1 MKVKNSTTD
10 KDQKEHMDEKEFVIR
25 SVNLNQSHNLD
36 IALMFLLLKAYILMV
51 ARFPRRENE
60 TLLRRL
66 FPLPAFIIVILA
78 VVSILVLLQQTPT
91 LSTSSFL
98 SSLAISQSAYA
109 NHGQEAVLSIDNS
122 TFTPLSL
129 GGGNQ
134 VKVLAS
140 YTVQNSSIVGQT
152 INAVMRLYAS
162 DGTLIKTS
170 SYPSGFIAQN
180 TNSTAELKSTIE
192 DPSIQ
197 AVIANLT
204 LTNAAKTEELSNEVS
219 TKVNLQGA
227 SLTPTTNTT
236 AIQEEET
243 DVESLQ
249 EPVSPQQPLS
259 PQPTAPQPS
268 EEEGIQ
274 EENVTQPTLGPE
286 AEAPGIIPPFG

>member
-1 MKVKNSTTD
+1 
-10 KDQKEHMDEKEFVIR
+10 MDEKEFVLR
-25 SVNLNQSHNLD
+25 SVKLNQSHNLD
-36 IALMFLLLKAYILMV
+36 IALMFLLLKAYILMI
-51 ARFPRRENE
+51 ARYPRRENE
-60 TLLRRL
+60 TLFRRL

-78 VVSILVLLQQTPT
+78 IVSILVLLQQTPT
-91 LSTSSFL
+91 TSSISSFL

-122 TFTPLSL
+122 TFTPLTL

-134 VKVLAS
+134 VKVLAN
-140 YTVQNSSIVGQT
+140 YTIQNSSIVGQT
-152 INAVMRLYAS
+152 INAVMKLYAS
-162 DGTLIKTS
+162 DGTLLKTS

-197 AVIANLT
+197 VVIANLT
-204 LTNAAKTEELSNEVS
+204 LTNSAKTQELSNEVS
-219 TKVNLQGA
+219 TRVNLQGA

-236 AIQEEET
+236 TIQEEET
-243 DVESLQ
+243 DVESPQ
-249 EPVSPQQPLS
+249 TPVSPPQQPLS

-274 EENVTQPTLGPE
+274 EENATQPTPGPE

>member
-1 MKVKNSTTD
+1 
-10 KDQKEHMDEKEFVIR
+10 MDEKEFVIR
-25 SVNLNQSHNLD
+25 SVKLNQSHNLD
-36 IALMFLLLKAYILMV
+36 IALMFLLLKAYILMI
-51 ARFPRRENE
+51 ARFPRRETE
-60 TLLRRL
+60 ALFRRL
-66 FPLPAFIIVILA
+66 FPLPAFIIVMLA
-78 VVSILVLLQQTPT
+78 IVSILVLVQQTP
-91 LSTSSFL
+91 TSSFL
-98 SSLAISQSAYA
+98 SSLAITQSAYA

-152 INAVMRLYAS
+152 INAVMKLYAS

-180 TNSTAELKSTIE
+180 TNSTAELKSTVE

-197 AVIANLT
+197 VVVANLT

-219 TKVNLQGA
+219 TRVNLQGA

-274 EENVTQPTLGPE
+274 EENVTHPTPGPE

>member
-1 MKVKNSTTD
+1 M
-10 KDQKEHMDEKEFVIR
+10 
-25 SVNLNQSHNLD
+25 
-36 IALMFLLLKAYILMV
+36 IAK
-51 ARFPRRENE
+51 FPRRENE
-60 TLLRRL
+60 ALFRRL
-66 FPLPAFIIVILA
+66 FLLPAFIIVILDI
-78 VVSILVLLQQTPT
+78 VSILVPLQQTPT
-91 LSTSSFL
+91 SSITSFL
-98 SSLAISQSAYA
+98 SSLAITQSAYA

-122 TFTPLSL
+122 TFTPLTL

-134 VKVLAS
+134 VKVLAN

-197 AVIANLT
+197 VVIANLT

-219 TKVNLQGA
+219 TRANLQGA
-227 SLTPTTNTT
+227 SLIPTANTT
-236 AIQEEET
+236 AQEEET
-243 DVESLQ
+243 DVKSSQ
-249 EPVSPQQPLS
+249 VPVSTQQPLS
-259 PQPTAPQPS
+259 QPTPPQPS
-268 EEEGIQ
+268 EEEEIQ
-274 EENVTQPTLGPE
+274 EENATQPTAGPE

>member
-1 MKVKNSTTD
+1 
-10 KDQKEHMDEKEFVIR
+10 MDEKEFVLR
-25 SVNLNQSHNLD
+25 SVKLNQSHNLD
-36 IALMFLLLKAYILMV
+36 IALMFLLLKAYILMI

-60 TLLRRL
+60 TLFRRL

-78 VVSILVLLQQTPT
+78 IVSILVLLQQTPT
-91 LSTSSFL
+91 TSSI
-98 SSLAISQSAYA
+98 SSFSSLLAISQSAYA

-122 TFTPLSL
+122 TFTPLTL

-134 VKVLAS
+134 VKVLAN
-140 YTVQNSSIVGQT
+140 YTIQNSSIVGQT
-152 INAVMRLYAS
+152 INAVMKLYAS
-162 DGTLIKTS
+162 DGTLLKTS

-197 AVIANLT
+197 VVIANLT
-204 LTNAAKTEELSNEVS
+204 LTNSAKTQELSNEVS
-219 TKVNLQGA
+219 TRVNLQGA
-227 SLTPTTNTT
+227 SLTPSTNTT
-236 AIQEEET
+236 TIQEEET
-243 DVESLQ
+243 DVESPQ
-249 EPVSPQQPLS
+249 TPVSPPQQPLS

-274 EENVTQPTLGPE
+274 EENATQPTPGPE

>member
-1 MKVKNSTTD
+1 
-10 KDQKEHMDEKEFVIR
+10 MDEKEFVLR
-25 SVNLNQSHNLD
+25 SVKLNQSHNLD
-36 IALMFLLLKAYILMV
+36 IALMFLLLKAYILMI
-51 ARFPRRENE
+51 ARYPRRENE
-60 TLLRRL
+60 TLFRRL
-66 FPLPAFIIVILA
+66 FPLPSFIIVILA
-78 VVSILVLLQQTPT
+78 IVSILVLLQQTPT
-91 LSTSSFL
+91 TSSISSFL

-122 TFTPLSL
+122 TFTPLTL

-134 VKVLAS
+134 VKVLAN
-140 YTVQNSSIVGQT
+140 YTIQNSSIVGQT
-152 INAVMRLYAS
+152 INAVMKLYAS
-162 DGTLIKTS
+162 DGTLLKTS

-197 AVIANLT
+197 VVIANLT
-204 LTNAAKTEELSNEVS
+204 LTNSAKTQELSNEVS
-219 TKVNLQGA
+219 TRVNLQGA

-236 AIQEEET
+236 TIQEEET
-243 DVESLQ
+243 DVESPQ
-249 EPVSPQQPLS
+249 TPVSPPQQPLS

-274 EENVTQPTLGPE
+274 EENATQPTPGPE

>member
-1 MKVKNSTTD
+1 
-10 KDQKEHMDEKEFVIR
+10 MDEKEFVIR

-78 VVSILVLLQQTPT
+78 VVSIIVLLQQTPT
-91 LSTSSFL
+91 SSISSFL

-134 VKVLAS
+134 VKVLAN
-140 YTVQNSSIVGQT
+140 YTIQNSSIVDQ
-152 INAVMRLYAS
+152 
-162 DGTLIKTS
+162 K
-170 SYPSGFIAQN
+170 

-197 AVIANLT
+197 VVIANLT
-204 LTNAAKTEELSNEVS
+204 LTNSAKTQELSNEVS
-219 TKVNLQGA
+219 TRVNLQGA

-243 DVESLQ
+243 DVESPQ
-249 EPVSPQQPLS
+249 VPVSPPQQPLS

-268 EEEGIQ
+268 EEEGIHA
-274 EENVTQPTLGPE
+274 TQPTPGPE

>member
-1 MKVKNSTTD
+1 
-10 KDQKEHMDEKEFVIR
+10 MDEKEFVLR
-25 SVNLNQSHNLD
+25 SVKLNQSHNLD

-60 TLLRRL
+60 TLFRRL

-78 VVSILVLLQQTPT
+78 IVSILVPLQQTPT
-91 LSTSSFL
+91 SSISSFL

-122 TFTPLSL
+122 TFTPLTL

-134 VKVLAS
+134 VKVLAN
-140 YTVQNSSIVGQT
+140 YTIQNSSIVGQT
-152 INAVMRLYAS
+152 INAVMKLYAS
-162 DGTLIKTS
+162 DGTLLKTS

-197 AVIANLT
+197 VVIANLT
-204 LTNAAKTEELSNEVS
+204 LTNSAKTQELSNEVS
-219 TKVNLQGA
+219 TRVNLQGA

-243 DVESLQ
+243 DVESPQ
-249 EPVSPQQPLS
+249 TPVSPPQQPLS

-274 EENVTQPTLGPE
+274 EENVTQPTPGPE

>member
-1 MKVKNSTTD
+1 
-10 KDQKEHMDEKEFVIR
+10 
-25 SVNLNQSHNLD
+25 
-36 IALMFLLLKAYILMV
+36 MFLLLKAYILMI

-60 TLLRRL
+60 TLFRRL

-78 VVSILVLLQQTPT
+78 IVSILVLLQQTPT
-91 LSTSSFL
+91 SSISSFL

-219 TKVNLQGA
+219 TRVNLQGA

-243 DVESLQ
+243 DVESSQ
-249 EPVSPQQPLS
+249 VPVFPPQQPLS

-274 EENVTQPTLGPE
+274 EENVTQPTPGPE

>member
-1 MKVKNSTTD
+1 
-10 KDQKEHMDEKEFVIR
+10 
-25 SVNLNQSHNLD
+25 
-36 IALMFLLLKAYILMV
+36 LLKAYILMI

-60 TLLRRL
+60 ALFRRL

-78 VVSILVLLQQTPT
+78 IVSILVLLQQTT
-91 LSTSSFL
+91 SSISSFL

-122 TFTPLSL
+122 TFTPLTL

-134 VKVLAS
+134 VKVLAN
-140 YTVQNSSIVGQT
+140 YTIQNSSIVGQT
-152 INAVMRLYAS
+152 INAVMKLYAS
-162 DGTLIKTS
+162 DGTLLKTS
-170 SYPSGFIAQN
+170 SFPSGFIAQN

-197 AVIANLT
+197 VVIANLT
-204 LTNAAKTEELSNEVS
+204 LTNAAKTQELSNEVS
-219 TKVNLQGA
+219 TRVNLQGA

-243 DVESLQ
+243 DVESPQ
-249 EPVSPQQPLS
+249 VPVSPPQQPLS
-259 PQPTAPQPS
+259 PQPTAPQTS

-274 EENVTQPTLGPE
+274 EENATQPTPGPE
-286 AEAPGIIPPFG
+286 SEAPGIIPPFG

>member
-1 MKVKNSTTD
+1 
-10 KDQKEHMDEKEFVIR
+10 MDEKEFVLR
-25 SVNLNQSHNLD
+25 SVKLNQSHNLD
-36 IALMFLLLKAYILMV
+36 IALMFLLLKAYILMI

-60 TLLRRL
+60 TLFRRL
-66 FPLPAFIIVILA
+66 FPLPAFIIVT
-78 VVSILVLLQQTPT
+78 LV
-91 LSTSSFL
+91 L

-122 TFTPLSL
+122 TFTPLTL

-134 VKVLAS
+134 VKVLAN
-140 YTVQNSSIVGQT
+140 YTIQNSSIVGQT
-152 INAVMRLYAS
+152 INAVMKLYAS
-162 DGTLIKTS
+162 DGTLLKTS
-170 SYPSGFIAQN
+170 SFPSGFIAQN

-197 AVIANLT
+197 VVIANLT
-204 LTNAAKTEELSNEVS
+204 LTNSAKTQELSNEVS
-219 TKVNLQGA
+219 TRVNLQGA

-243 DVESLQ
+243 DVESPQ
-249 EPVSPQQPLS
+249 TPVSPPQQPLS
-259 PQPTAPQPS
+259 PQPS

-274 EENVTQPTLGPE
+274 EENATQPTPGPE

>member
-1 MKVKNSTTD
+1 M
-10 KDQKEHMDEKEFVIR
+10 I
-25 SVNLNQSHNLD
+25 
-36 IALMFLLLKAYILMV
+36 

-60 TLLRRL
+60 TLFRRL

-78 VVSILVLLQQTPT
+78 IVSILVLLQQTPT
-91 LSTSSFL
+91 SSISSFL
-98 SSLAISQSAYA
+98 SSLAISQRAYA

-122 TFTPLSL
+122 TFTPLTL

-134 VKVLAS
+134 VKVFTN
-140 YTVQNSSIVGQT
+140 YTIQNSSIVGQT
-152 INAVMRLYAS
+152 INAVMKLYAS
-162 DGTLIKTS
+162 DGTLLKTS
-170 SYPSGFIAQN
+170 SFPSGFIAQN

-197 AVIANLT
+197 VVIANLT
-204 LTNAAKTEELSNEVS
+204 LTNSAKTQELSNEVS
-219 TKVNLQGA
+219 TRVNFQGA

-243 DVESLQ
+243 DVESPQ
-249 EPVSPQQPLS
+249 VPVSPPQQPLS

-274 EENVTQPTLGPE
+274 EENATQPTPGPE

>member
-1 MKVKNSTTD
+1 
-10 KDQKEHMDEKEFVIR
+10 MDEKEFVIR

-66 FPLPAFIIVILA
+66 FPLPASIIEILA
-78 VVSILVLLQQTPT
+78 VVSILVLLQQT
-91 LSTSSFL
+91 STSSISSFL

-152 INAVMRLYAS
+152 INAVMKLYAS

-197 AVIANLT
+197 VIIANLT
-204 LTNAAKTEELSNEVS
+204 LTNSAKTQELSNEVS
-219 TKVNLQGA
+219 TRVNLQGA

-243 DVESLQ
+243 DVEPPQ
-249 EPVSPQQPLS
+249 VPVSPPQQPLS

-274 EENVTQPTLGPE
+274 EENATQPTPGPE
-286 AEAPGIIPPFG
+286 AEAPGVIPPFG

>member
-1 MKVKNSTTD
+1 
-10 KDQKEHMDEKEFVIR
+10 
-25 SVNLNQSHNLD
+25 
-36 IALMFLLLKAYILMV
+36 MFLLLKAYILMI

-78 VVSILVLLQQTPT
+78 VVSILALLQQTPT
-91 LSTSSFL
+91 SSISSFL

-152 INAVMRLYAS
+152 VNAVMKLYAS

-192 DPSIQ
+192 DPSIH

-219 TKVNLQGA
+219 TRVNLQGA

-243 DVESLQ
+243 DVKSSQ

-274 EENVTQPTLGPE
+274 EENVTQPTPGPE

>member
-1 MKVKNSTTD
+1 
-10 KDQKEHMDEKEFVIR
+10 MDEKEIVIR
-25 SVNLNQSHNLD
+25 SVKLNQSHNLD
-36 IALMFLLLKAYILMV
+36 IALMFLLLKAYILMI

-60 TLLRRL
+60 TLFRRL

-78 VVSILVLLQQTPT
+78 IVSILVLLQQTPT
-91 LSTSSFL
+91 SSISSFL
-98 SSLAISQSAYA
+98 SSSAISQSAYA

-122 TFTPLSL
+122 TFTPLTL

-134 VKVLAS
+134 VKVLAN
-140 YTVQNSSIVGQT
+140 YTIQNSSILGQT
-152 INAVMRLYAS
+152 INAVMKLYAS
-162 DGTLIKTS
+162 DGTLLKTS

-197 AVIANLT
+197 VVIANLT
-204 LTNAAKTEELSNEVS
+204 LTNAAKTQELSNEVS
-219 TKVNLQGA
+219 TRVNLQGA

-243 DVESLQ
+243 DVESPQ
-249 EPVSPQQPLS
+249 VPVSPPQQPLS

-274 EENVTQPTLGPE
+274 EENATRPTPGPE

>member
-1 MKVKNSTTD
+1 
-10 KDQKEHMDEKEFVIR
+10 MDEKEFVLR
-25 SVNLNQSHNLD
+25 SVKLNQSHNLD
-36 IALMFLLLKAYILMV
+36 IALMFLLLKAYILMI
-51 ARFPRRENE
+51 ARYPRRENE
-60 TLLRRL
+60 TLFRRL

-78 VVSILVLLQQTPT
+78 IVSILVLLQQTPT
-91 LSTSSFL
+91 TSSI
-98 SSLAISQSAYA
+98 SSFSSLLAISQSAYA

-122 TFTPLSL
+122 TFTPLTL

-134 VKVLAS
+134 VKVLAN
-140 YTVQNSSIVGQT
+140 YTIQNSSIVGQT
-152 INAVMRLYAS
+152 INAVMKLYAS
-162 DGTLIKTS
+162 DGTLLKTS

-197 AVIANLT
+197 VVIANLT
-204 LTNAAKTEELSNEVS
+204 LTNSAKTQELSNEVS
-219 TKVNLQGA
+219 TRVNLQGA

-243 DVESLQ
+243 DVESPQ
-249 EPVSPQQPLS
+249 VPVSPRQQPLS

-274 EENVTQPTLGPE
+274 EENATQPTPGPE

>member
-1 MKVKNSTTD
+1 
-10 KDQKEHMDEKEFVIR
+10 MDEKEFVIR

-91 LSTSSFL
+91 SSISSFL

-152 INAVMRLYAS
+152 INAVMKLYAS

-219 TKVNLQGA
+219 TRVNLQGA

-243 DVESLQ
+243 DVESSQ
-249 EPVSPQQPLS
+249 VPVSPPQQPLS

-274 EENVTQPTLGPE
+274 EENVTQPTPGPE